1 MVAFYHIIARFMP
14 FVIKKFKKCR
24 LTYTTRGYIINI
36 PQWGILSGGM
46 DTMNQE
52 EQVCPCHK
60 TRERTEEEYT
70 CLIHRL
76 NRIEG
81 QVRGIR
87 GMVEKNAYCT
97 DILVQV
103 AAVNAALAAFNRE
116 LLGQHIKTCVK
127 RDILAGKDETLD
139 ELLNTLQKLMK

>member
-1 MVAFYHIIARFMP
+1 METTAEGCCCGAVKHKHRDKDGKEY
-14 FVIKKFKKCR
+14 KK
-24 LTYTTRGYIINI
+24 
-36 PQWGILSGGM
+36 
-46 DTMNQE
+46 
-52 EQVCPCHK
+52 
-60 TRERTEEEYT
+60 
-70 CLIHRL
+70 LISRL

-127 RDILAGKDETLD
+127 RDILAGKDETID
-139 ELLNTLQKLMK
+139 ELVSTLQKLMK